1 MTDIQPMSQEEEHAA
16 VLALIHGISPE
27 TDTYKQRFNGPLY
40 SVPDFLWSIMSYPNF
55 PAMKTHW
62 GVLVASGALAAIPYQ
77 METFEDDDEQMPAM
91 HFNALKALAQLFQAP
106 QAPLPVVQAPLP
118 AVQPPSS
125 VPLAAPQGGQGG
137 FWAPLVVTSGVSLDN
152 MVHVVAQPSVPG
164 DENLPTATAFQ
175 VEMVCIDL
183 TLDDD

>member
-1 MTDIQPMSQEEEHAA
+1 MTDIQPMSQDEEHAA

-40 SVPDFLWSIMSYPNF
+40 SVPDFLWSIMSYPSF

-137 FWAPLVVTSGVSLDN
+137 FWAPLVVTSGVSN
-152 MVHVVAQPSVPG
+152 VVHVVAQPSVPG